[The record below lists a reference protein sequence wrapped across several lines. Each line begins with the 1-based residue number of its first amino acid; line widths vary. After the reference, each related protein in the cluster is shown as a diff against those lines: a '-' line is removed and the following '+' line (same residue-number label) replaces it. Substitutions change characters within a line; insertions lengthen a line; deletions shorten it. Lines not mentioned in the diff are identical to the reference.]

1 MDMFAMSEEEF
12 ERHLKRLDDLKKENA
27 LPNGECI
34 LEENSIIMLE
44 VRVESKLRRLP
55 RGMQLI
61 IP

>member
-27 LPNGECI
+27 LKRAWI
-34 LEENSIIMLE
+34 LEEDSIIMLE
-44 VRVESKLRRLP
+44 VRVEAKLRRLP

-61 IP
+61 VP